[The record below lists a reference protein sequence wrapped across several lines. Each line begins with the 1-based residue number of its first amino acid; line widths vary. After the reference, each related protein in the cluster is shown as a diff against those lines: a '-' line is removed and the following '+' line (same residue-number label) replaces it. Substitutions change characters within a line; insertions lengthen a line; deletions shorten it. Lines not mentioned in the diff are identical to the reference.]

1 MTEPGSPVRFTAT
14 VELHGRTATGI
25 EVPDDVLARLGAGK
39 RPAVSVTL
47 GGYTYRTTVGSM
59 QGQAMLPLSAEHRAA
74 AGVAAG
80 DEVEVEVAPDLAP
93 RTVEVP
99 EDLAA
104 QLAVDP
110 AARATF
116 DDLAPGQRKEWV
128 RWVTEAKRPE
138 TRADRVAKTVEA
150 LAAGRRTR

>member
-1 MTEPGSPVRFTAT
+1 MGEDGGPIRFRAA
-14 VELHGRTATGI
+14 VELGGKTATGI
-25 EVPDDVLARLGAGK
+25 EVPDEVLARLGPGK
-39 RPAVSVTL
+39 RPAVVVTV
-47 GGYTYRTTVGSM
+47 GGHAYRTTLGLM
-59 QGQAMLPLSAEHRAA
+59 GGRAMLPLSAENRSA

-80 DEVEVEVAPDLAP
+80 DEVEVEVVLDVTP

-104 QLAVDP
+104 LLP
-110 AARATF
+110 AGSPARATF

>member
-1 MTEPGSPVRFTAT
+1 MSVESEPVHFRAR
-14 VELHGRTATGI
+14 VELEGKTATGI
-25 EVPDDVLARLGAGK
+25 EVPDEVLARLGPGK
-39 RPAVSVTL
+39 RPAVAVTV
-47 GGYTYRTTVGSM
+47 GGHTYRSTVGSM
-59 QGQAMLPLSAEHRAA
+59 RGRAMLPLSAENRSA

-80 DEVEVEVAPDLAP
+80 DEVEVEVVLDLAP

-104 QLAVDP
+104 LLSADS
-110 AARATF
+110 AAQATF
-116 DDLAPGQRKEWV
+116 DTLPPGQRKEWV

-138 TRADRVAKTVEA
+138 TRGDRALKTVEA